1 VFSIGKGRSLLSLV
15 GPTGAPESAGG
26 SSKPQGAEEGE
37 VGRGGSRLRGGGG
50 TLHVDVGCKNG
61 ALAKFRLHFP
71 LSESDRRRLLS
82 EFV

>member
-50 TLHVDVGCKNG
+50 
-61 ALAKFRLHFP
+61 AK
-71 LSESDRRRLLS
+71 
-82 EFV
+82 